1 LLNKLATEV
10 LDWPDKFLFDDL
22 CNGFR
27 LVGEAPAT
35 GVFKTQPKVGN
46 ISEAELMKQSKFLR
60 PAIIGKTNSASM
72 SEHESELYDITVR
85 EAEEKGWLQG
95 PREFSEV
102 CNLFGSQWLQ

>member
-1 LLNKLATEV
+1 LARQI
-10 LDWPDKFLFDDL
+10 LFDDF

-27 LVGEAPAT
+27 LVGEATAI
-35 GVFKTQPKVGN
+35 GVFKTQPKVRN

-72 SEHESELYDITVR
+72 SVHESELYDITVR
-85 EAEEKGWLQG
+85 EAEEKGWLQD